1 MKERERDVY
10 MRERCIGKRER
21 DVYMREREMYR

>member
-21 DVYMREREMYR
+21 DVYMREKNTSI